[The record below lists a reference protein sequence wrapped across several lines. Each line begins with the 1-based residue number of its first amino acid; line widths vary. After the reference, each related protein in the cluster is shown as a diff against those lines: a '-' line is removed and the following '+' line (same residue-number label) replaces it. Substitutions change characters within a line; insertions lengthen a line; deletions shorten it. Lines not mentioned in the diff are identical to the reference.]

1 MEQWETQ
8 VLPLLPAS
16 LAKELQA
23 GELAGAEEIR
33 IRVNRPVQ
41 VLGKNNRLLQW
52 TPTPAMCQEVLL
64 RLCRQSIYAYGPE
77 LAVCYMTLPG
87 GVRVGLAGR
96 MAGVGEEARLVTA
109 TGFNIRLARAIPGC
123 ADPLMGMLLGPGGLR
138 STLLLSAP
146 GAGKTT
152 MLRDAARQ
160 LSLQGDEGMSG
171 GRTAGDWPGATTGC
185 LRLDVGP
192 CTDVLEG
199 CKKARAMSLLVR
211 GMGPEVLVTDE
222 LAGQGDADAVMEAAG
237 CGVRILASAHGDG
250 WEDLKRRK
258 SMFPLIQ
265 NGCFTQVILLR
276 RQAGQPPRLETVY
289 RAKEEPCG

>member
-1 MEQWETQ
+1 METWETQ
-8 VLPLLPAS
+8 VLPLLPPD
-16 LAKELQA
+16 LARELRA

-33 IRVNRPVQ
+33 IRVNRPAQ
-41 VLGKNNRLLQW
+41 VLGKHPRLLGW
-52 TPTPAMCQEVLL
+52 TPDPQMCQAVLL

-77 LAVCYMTLPG
+77 LAACYMTLPG

-96 MAGVGEEARLVTA
+96 MAGAGEEARLVTA

-123 ADPLMGMLLGPGGLR
+123 ADPLMGLLLGPAGLR

-160 LSLQGDEGMSG
+160 LSLRGMKVCLADE
-171 GRTAGDWPGATTGC
+171 RRELAGCDDGVPT
-185 LRLDVGP
+185 LDVGP

-222 LAGQGDADAVMEAAG
+222 LAGQGDAEAVMEAAG

-258 SMFPLIQ
+258 SLFSLIQ
-265 NGCFTQVILLR
+265 TGCFTQVILLR
-276 RQAGQPPRLETVY
+276 RQAGHPPRLETVY

>member
-77 LAVCYMTLPG
+77 LAACYMTLPG

-96 MAGVGEEARLVTA
+96 MTGVREEARLVTA
-109 TGFNIRLARAIPGC
+109 TGFNIRLAG
-123 ADPLMGMLLGPGGLR
+123 
-138 STLLLSAP
+138 
-146 GAGKTT
+146 
-152 MLRDAARQ
+152 
-160 LSLQGDEGMSG
+160 LSL
-171 GRTAGDWPGATTGC
+171 
-185 LRLDVGP
+185 
-192 CTDVLEG
+192 
-199 CKKARAMSLLVR
+199 
-211 GMGPEVLVTDE
+211 
-222 LAGQGDADAVMEAAG
+222 DAQT
-237 CGVRILASAHGDG
+237 R
-250 WEDLKRRK
+250 
-258 SMFPLIQ
+258 
-265 NGCFTQVILLR
+265 
-276 RQAGQPPRLETVY
+276 
-289 RAKEEPCG
+289 